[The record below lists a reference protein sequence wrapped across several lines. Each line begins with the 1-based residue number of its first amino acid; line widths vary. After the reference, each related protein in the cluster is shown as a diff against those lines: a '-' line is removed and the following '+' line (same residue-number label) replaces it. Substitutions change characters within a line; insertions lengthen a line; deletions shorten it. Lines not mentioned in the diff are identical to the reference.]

1 MYSLKAGIREIEIE
15 NKSTK
20 MNESTYPYS
29 LYRNNSSSSNST
41 TASSSPI
48 NNNSQSLSPANR
60 IINNTNMQRIIKQ
73 TNKNSRPQSMIIF
86 PDTYVKTPILP
97 TLQQQQQQ
105 QPSLPTP
112 SITTTP
118 ISPPQIESKQS
129 QYAQQLSSLEQTSTA
144 EELKKRRNQLTLDYN
159 YFLKRTGND
168 KLKESLG
175 ELAFDFTDEMF
186 PDISR
191 DVLSSLPSRVDT
203 MPNDMDSMEA
213 LISELNNTNKNILIM
228 DEIYINAMITMYLND
243 YIKKDTRDTTFIFRH
258 FLLW

>member
-1 MYSLKAGIREIEIE
+1 MHTNYQHNHLYLLKAGIREIEIE

-129 QYAQQLSSLEQTSTA
+129 QPEIIITTTTTTSTNNNGKQQKSESEKPTTRTNTRNSNSIL
-144 EELKKRRNQLTLDYN
+144 EEK
-159 YFLKRTGND
+159 
-168 KLKESLG
+168 
-175 ELAFDFTDEMF
+175 
-186 PDISR
+186 
-191 DVLSSLPSRVDT
+191 
-203 MPNDMDSMEA
+203 
-213 LISELNNTNKNILIM
+213 
-228 DEIYINAMITMYLND
+228 
-243 YIKKDTRDTTFIFRH
+243 
-258 FLLW
+258 